1 MWALWFEE
9 DEDKDEDD
17 DDDDDDDDDNRILG
31 FSPFSSILLSFFVLV
46 MEVMRMRWDGNEWEC

>member
-1 MWALWFEE
+1 MSMWALWFEE
-9 DEDKDEDD
+9 DEDKDE
-17 DDDDDDDDDNRILG
+17 DDDDDDDDNRILG